1 MRPCRAG
8 AASCPSRDRAGW
20 PLSPRGWRGGRD
32 CRGGAPSCLSDNE
45 HYVILR
51 DGRRPRPPVRGSWGP
66 SWTKA
71 ARPWLRP
78 ACGPWA
84 HLRRQPA
91 VEAPLSRGCA
101 SQATMRARPCRLRP
115 GDTARTVVLRLCS
128 SPSQSEMMLRICS
141 SRHCRTYDH
150 PGTPWSGRGWQ
161 ERRAGAEQAQPP
173 QRAHLTRLP
182 RARRC
187 CVYAAR
193 LVRARS
199 SCIAAVAAPA
209 RHPPRGPVVRSWMGR
224 APSRRLPNA
233 ASPAGAPD
241 AASARTAVLRLWSTP
256 SQSQI
261 ILHSKQSPLPR
272 NADPR
277 DAMVLRICRNR
288 RSRATPTPGTPWCCG
303 SAAIAAPALCP
314 PRGRRGPVVDGKS
327 AEPAPLKRS
336 LPRRRP

>member
-1 MRPCRAG
+1 
-8 AASCPSRDRAGW
+8 
-20 PLSPRGWRGGRD
+20 
-32 CRGGAPSCLSDNE
+32 
-45 HYVILR
+45 
-51 DGRRPRPPVRGSWGP
+51 
-66 SWTKA
+66 
-71 ARPWLRP
+71 
-78 ACGPWA
+78 
-84 HLRRQPA
+84 
-91 VEAPLSRGCA
+91 
-101 SQATMRARPCRLRP
+101 MRARPCRLRP

-261 ILHSKQSPLPR
+261 ILHSSS
-272 NADPR
+272 
-277 DAMVLRICRNR
+277 R
-288 RSRATPTPGTPWCCG
+288 RSRATPTPGTPWCCVY
-303 SAAIAAPALCP
+303 AAIAAPAQRP
-314 PRGRRGPVVDGKS
+314 PRGRHGAADRPQSPLPHYAHPGDAVSVVNGKS

-336 LPRRRP
+336 LPRRRPRRVVARRRVSRHPDRRLAGAAPRLPIRHVTPHRRRHNRAHATQTRTPTTRESSCTPPPRAQVRHRSGRRTPIRTRAPIG